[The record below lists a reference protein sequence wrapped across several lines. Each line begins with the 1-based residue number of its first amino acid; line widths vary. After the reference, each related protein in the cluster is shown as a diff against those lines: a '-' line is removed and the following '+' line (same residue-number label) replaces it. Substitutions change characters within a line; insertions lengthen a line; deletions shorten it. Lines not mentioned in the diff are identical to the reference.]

1 MRPGKLPKFTT
12 LTHEREQH
20 TGLAALARRVQ
31 TADVLWTEKYIA
43 GTPFGSA
50 FWVVRR
56 LKQVVRDHAGAAHG
70 KMLDVGCGIK
80 PHEADFAPFV
90 DRHIGID
97 YSPISG
103 YRGNRAD
110 VCGDAGY
117 LPFADGSFD
126 TVLCTEVIVD
136 LPDPERT
143 IAEFARI
150 LAPGGTVITTA
161 AFVYPIHDWHDYF
174 RFSPE
179 GLAVIMGRHGL
190 KVDTI
195 VPINDMAIT
204 LAVMINLYVYEYVF
218 LWNKWLYPVG
228 LLLRPLLWLFCF
240 AVNLIGWLFEMIVP
254 NDRLPSHILT
264 IAHKV

>member
-1 MRPGKLPKFTT
+1 MRPVKLPEFST

-20 TGLAALARRVQ
+20 TGLAALARRIQ
-31 TADVLWTEKYIA
+31 TADILWTENNIA

-56 LKQVVRDHAGAAHG
+56 LKQVVRDNARAAHG
-70 KMLDVGCGIK
+70 RMLDVGCGIK
-80 PHEADFAPFV
+80 PHETDFAPFV
-90 DRHIGID
+90 DKHYGLD

-143 IAEFARI
+143 ISEFARI
-150 LAPGGTVITTA
+150 LAPGGTLITTA
-161 AFVYPIHDWHDYF
+161 AFVYPIHDKHDYY
-174 RFSPE
+174 RFSPA
-179 GLAVIMGRHGL
+179 GLPVIMERHGL
-190 KVDTI
+190 TVEKI

-218 LWNKWLYPVG
+218 LWNKWLYPIG

-240 AVNLIGWLFEMIVP
+240 AVNLIAWVFEKIMP
-254 NDRLPSHILT
+254 NDRLPSHVLT
-264 IAHKV
+264 IAYKA